1 MKNLVKKTRKK
12 SWLILVPG
20 FIISTIVCYCVF
32 LAFFAWLAMGLDA
45 NSIEKQK
52 LFSMMPMLYIIAI
65 GYGTM
70 ITVYI
75 GNKIWKKVDRQII
88 SNKECRNIHHT
99 NLLKKYILLN
109 DKKASTTLLNQYK
122 NAKYKNNNA
131 YYYYFCGAYQRQFD
145 NLNYSPLML
154 F

>member
-20 FIISTIVCYCVF
+20 FIVSTIVSYCVF
-32 LAFFAWLAMGLDA
+32 FAFFAWLSTSLDA
-45 NSIEKQK
+45 DINDPKMVIINE
-52 LFSMMPMLYIIAI
+52 FLYLIGI
-65 GYGTM
+65 GYGTI
-70 ITVYI
+70 ITVWI
-75 GNKIWKKVDRQII
+75 GNKIWKRVDRQIL

-109 DKKASTTLLNQYK
+109 DLKKSTTLLEQYK
-122 NAKYKNNNA
+122 NAKYKNDNA
-131 YYYYFCGAYQRQFD
+131 YFYFCGAYQRQFD
-145 NLNYSPLML
+145 NLNYSPLMK